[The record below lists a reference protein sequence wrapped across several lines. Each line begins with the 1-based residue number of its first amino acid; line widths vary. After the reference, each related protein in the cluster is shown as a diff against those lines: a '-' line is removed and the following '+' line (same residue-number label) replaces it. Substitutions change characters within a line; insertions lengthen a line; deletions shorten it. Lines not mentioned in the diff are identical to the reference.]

1 MSAKTEQTAAQPSA
15 DGMAAV
21 SSAERLPTYIV
32 GVGASAGGLEALEQ
46 FFEKM
51 PLRTGLAFVVV
62 QHLSPDFKS
71 LTAELLGRRTNLPIH
86 QVVDGVTVERDAI
99 YLMPPKKEMII
110 ANGRLLLADKD
121 PQAMPALPIDHLFR
135 SLAQDAGER
144 AVAVV
149 LSGTGSDGS
158 RGIRAV
164 HEAGGLVVVQAPE
177 SAKFDGMPRSALQTG
192 VVAFT
197 LPPYDMADA
206 LLRYSKQQLNRD
218 SRLPAD
224 DEPAPRSGMEKVVRL
239 LRDAYDIDFASY
251 KQETVTRRIDRR
263 LQLND
268 SADLDEYVR
277 RLEADPEELNRLY
290 HDLLIGVT
298 RFFRD
303 KAAFERLAADVLP
316 SLVSNL
322 GRDEELRIWVAG
334 CATGEEPYTLGILVQ
349 ECFDKAKRPLAAKIF
364 ATDVHRTSL
373 DFAGAGVYTSEAL
386 ADVSRE
392 RLQRF
397 FLPRGDRFQ
406 VAPEL
411 RKLVVFAEHNVLKD
425 APFTRMDLITC
436 RNLLIYFQAPAQQ
449 KVLSLFHFALKA
461 GGNVFLGPSESP
473 GDLADEFDVLDT
485 RWKIYRKRRDIR
497 LPADIRMAPK
507 ILPPA
512 RGLVVGAPAVS
523 ADGQL
528 IACYDALLD
537 EYMPASL
544 LVDDRRELVHT
555 FGAAS
560 RYLHMPVGR
569 YSKDVIEL
577 IDPELRS
584 TLTGALQRTLKEQAS
599 VVYRGVRVHTT
610 DGDRLVNLTV
620 KPLTTRRA
628 NGQFALVCLEEAGQ
642 APAPTMTA
650 KEIELD
656 QASREHMQALETELR
671 YTKENLQSTIEEL
684 ETSNEELQATNEEL
698 VAANEELQSTN
709 EELHSVNEELYTVN
723 AEYQKK
729 IAELTE
735 LTADMDNLLTSTQ
748 VHTLFLDGELCIRR
762 FTPRMGETFNLLPQD
777 VGRRIGT
784 FTHGFDHPDLLT
796 DLEDVLRGGAQRERQ
811 VQDRRGNW
819 YLLRVLPYRA
829 AAGAV
834 EGVVLTLIDINMLK
848 QTQAAVQ
855 IRDQQLV
862 SILRASPNLLAIKD
876 VNGRY
881 VLADDAYRRLCG
893 SDPVGKTVYDVFPRE
908 TADVLAE
915 HDARVLQ
922 EGHPLESEVVIPHP
936 DGPHTYLEVK
946 FPVRDETGR
955 ITGVCGIKTDVTPLK
970 RAEQQAREALQQR
983 DRFLAMLSHELRNP
997 LAAVTNAAAV
1007 VQRLQTQPALIGEWV
1022 DVIHRRA
1029 RHMAR
1034 LLDDLLDVCRITQ
1047 NKIEIRKTLV
1057 DLSAM
1062 VPDVIEEVKP
1072 RFDERRQQLAID
1084 KSAKPLVVEGDPA
1097 RLQQIQVNLL
1107 LNASKYTPVEG
1118 RITYRLHCENNQVV
1132 VRVRDTG
1139 VGIGPEMLDKVFDLF
1154 VQADNTLDRSSGGI
1168 GVGLTLVRTIVGL
1181 HGGQVEAYS
1190 EGPGKGSEFVV
1201 RLPLSCADLPAP
1213 PPDGEAADDLPV
1225 RPLRLLIVED
1235 DPDIRQTLR
1244 SILEH
1249 EGHHVQTAATGRTGL
1264 SALEQ
1269 VEPDVAL
1276 IDIGLPEMDG
1286 YEVARRIRA
1295 DADRK
1300 EVRLIALT
1308 GYGQATDQQA
1318 AFAAGFDYH
1327 LTKPIRPRELLRLLK
1342 SLAAKEV
1349 ER

>member
-1 MSAKTEQTAAQPSA
+1 MSNS
-15 DGMAAV
+15 
-21 SSAERLPTYIV
+21 ERVPAYIV
-32 GVGASAGGLEALEQ
+32 GIGASAGGLEALEQ

-51 PLRTGLAFVVV
+51 PARTGLAFVVV

-71 LTAELLGRRTNLPIH
+71 LTAELLGRRTQLPIQ
-86 QVVDGVTVERDAI
+86 QVVDGVAIERDVV

-121 PQAMPALPIDHLFR
+121 PQAMPALPIDHFFR

-164 HEAGGLVVVQAPE
+164 HEAGGLVIAQAPE
-177 SAKFDGMPRSALQTG
+177 SAKFDGMPRSALQAG

-197 LPPYDMADA
+197 LPPQDMPDA
-206 LLRYSKQQLNRD
+206 LLRYSKQQINRD
-218 SRLPAD
+218 YRLPEG
-224 DEPAPRSGMEKVVRL
+224 DEPAPRTGMEKVVRL
-239 LRDAYDIDFASY
+239 LRDAYDIDFSSY

-263 LQLND
+263 LLLNE
-268 SADLDEYVR
+268 SPDLDEYVQ
-277 RLEADPEELNRLY
+277 RLESDPEELNRLY

-303 KAAFERLAADVLP
+303 RAAFDRLAHDVLP
-316 SLVSNL
+316 GLIAKL
-322 GRDEELRIWVAG
+322 GRDEDLRIWVAG
-334 CATGEEPYTLGILVQ
+334 CATGEEPYSLGILVQ
-349 ECFDKAKRPLAAKIF
+349 ECFEQANRPVAAKIF

-373 DFAGAGVYTSEAL
+373 DFAGAGIYTSESL

-436 RNLLIYFQAPAQQ
+436 RNLLIYFQPPAQK

-461 GGNVFLGPSESP
+461 NGIVFLGPSESP

-497 LPADIRMAPK
+497 LPADIRIAPK
-507 ILPPA
+507 IIPPA
-512 RGLVVGAPAVS
+512 RGPIAGGAPAGT

-528 IACYDALLD
+528 LACYDALLG

-560 RYLHMPVGR
+560 RYLHMPAGR
-569 YSKDVIEL
+569 FSNDVTEL

-599 VVYRGVRVHTT
+599 VVYRGVRVRTT

-620 KPLTTRRA
+620 KPLATRRA
-628 NGQFALVCLEEAGQ
+628 VGQFALVCLEEAGH
-642 APAPTMTA
+642 APAPAMTA
-650 KEIELD
+650 QEIDLD
-656 QASREHMQALETELR
+656 QASREHLQALEVELR
-671 YTKENLQSTIEEL
+671 YTKENLQATIEEL

-748 VHTLFLDGELCIRR
+748 VHTLFLDGELCIRKY
-762 FTPRMGETFNLLPQD
+762 TPRMAETFNLLPQD
-777 VGRRIGT
+777 IGRRIGT
-784 FTHGFDHPDLLT
+784 FTHGIDHPDLMT
-796 DLEDVLRGGAQRERQ
+796 DLEDVLRGGTQRERQ

-834 EGVVLTLIDINMLK
+834 EGVVLTLVDINTLK
-848 QTQAAVQ
+848 ETQAAVQ
-855 IRDQQLV
+855 IRDRQLV

-893 SDPVGKTVYDVFPRE
+893 CDPVGKTVHDIFPRE

-922 EGHPLESEVVIPHP
+922 EGHPLESEVIIPHP

-946 FPVRDETGR
+946 FPVRDESGR
-955 ITGVCGIKTDVTPLK
+955 IAGVCGIKTDVTPLK
-970 RAEQQAREALQQR
+970 RAEQQAREAVQQR

-1007 VQRLQTQPALIGEWV
+1007 VQRLQLQPALIGEWI

-1047 NKIEIRKTLV
+1047 DKIEIRKTV
-1057 DLSAM
+1057 FDLAAM
-1062 VPDVIEEVKP
+1062 VPDVIEEVRP
-1072 RFDERRQQLAID
+1072 RFEERRQQLTVD
-1084 KSAKPLVVEGDPA
+1084 RPTQPVVVEGDPA

-1118 RITYRLHCENNQVV
+1118 RITYRLGCENNQAFIQ
-1132 VRVRDTG
+1132 VRDTG
-1139 VGIGPEMLDKVFDLF
+1139 VGIGPDMLDKVFDLF
-1154 VQADNTLDRSSGGI
+1154 VQADNTLDRASGGI

-1181 HGGQVEAYS
+1181 HGGQVEAFS

-1201 RLPLSCADLPAP
+1201 RLPLSCQPLPAAP
-1213 PPDGEAADDLPV
+1213 ADGEAADAEPV
-1225 RPLRLLIVED
+1225 KPLRLLVVED

-1249 EGHHVQTAATGRTGL
+1249 EGHRVQTAATGRAGL
-1264 SALEQ
+1264 TALEEI
-1269 VEPDVAL
+1269 EPDVGL

-1295 DADRK
+1295 TKGRD

-1308 GYGQATDQQA
+1308 GYGQASDQQA
-1318 AFAAGFDYH
+1318 AFAAGFDHH

-1342 SLAAKEV
+1342 SLPAREEA
-1349 ER
+1349 R